1 MAWSEKNTLPLSA
14 ELESL
19 LLAVSKPV
27 AYKRLAEV
35 LAINPAEVESALQNL
50 QQTYKQNHS
59 GFSLILNHQEAALV
73 TNPELSQLVEKFVTQ
88 EEQGELTKPQ
98 LEALTVIAY
107 RGPITKLELEQI
119 RGVNCSL
126 ILRNLQIRGLVEELG
141 EGTINPRYQL
151 TTDCLRFLGINT
163 VRELPNYE
171 TLSSHEIIQQAI
183 KQTQNPTN

>member
-1 MAWSEKNTLPLSA
+1 MTWSEKNSLPLSA
-14 ELESL
+14 QLESL

-35 LAINPAEVESALQNL
+35 LLISPTEVESALQNL

-59 GFSLILNHQEAALV
+59 GFNLVLNHQEAALV
-73 TNPELSQLVEKFVTQ
+73 TNPELAKLVEKFVAQ

-98 LEALTVIAY
+98 LEALTVVAY

-141 EGTINPRYQL
+141 ESAINPRYQL
-151 TTDCLRFLGINT
+151 TTDCLRFLGVSA
-163 VRELPNYE
+163 VRELHNYE
-171 TLSSHEIIQQAI
+171 TLTSHEIIQQAI
-183 KQTQNPTN
+183 EQTQNPAG